1 LAEGVSVSLQ
11 ETNETLKSTTELMEK
26 VMTKHEQF
34 FDEYPKIVDN
44 INLQFSNLKLI
55 FAEIFQIQTLIN
67 STTNDLNLNLINKID
82 QKVQDLLKT
91 L

>member
-1 LAEGVSVSLQ
+1 MAEGVSVSLQ